1 MIQGFIRNRTLGSVV
16 TRLSRVTCIVTSILT
31 SVVTCH
37 VCCHE
42 YCHEC
47 RHVPGDDPNN
57 ETSVSVATVTES
69 ENVKVRYCQKRT
81 CPSSHLSSPWPQT
94 LSHKPYSPKTKTKG
108 PWADTKLLQATTTT
122 TTRKLLSMKEGS
134 HNKTQ

>member
-42 YCHEC
+42 YCHEYC
-47 RHVPGDDPNN
+47 HNCCHVPGDDQNN

-69 ENVKVRYCQKRT
+69 ENVKVRFCQKRT
-81 CPSSHLSSPWPQT
+81 CPSCSH
-94 LSHKPYSPKTKTKG
+94 SHDYKRLC
-108 PWADTKLLQATTTT
+108 AQ
-122 TTRKLLSMKEGS
+122 LLSVYHCAQNTNAQS
-134 HNKTQ
+134 RLFWII